1 MNKMKLAV
9 IFPGIGYHVDKPLL
23 YYAKKLAISYGYEI
37 VEVAYKNFSKDIK
50 GNREKMLEAFQ
61 SGVEQTEE
69 ILKDIDFSKYEQILC
84 ISKSI
89 GTAISSAYASRHQLE
104 TKNIF
109 YTPVIESF
117 EVIEQEGIVFHGTS
131 DPWAKTK
138 DVEKECE
145 KKQLPLFKVKDAN
158 HSLETGNAIK
168 DIKNLK
174 KVMKKTK
181 KYIEQ
186 IEAW

>member
-1 MNKMKLAV
+1 MRLAI

-23 YYAKKLAISYGYEI
+23 YYAKKLASSYGYEI
-37 VEVAYKNFSKDIK
+37 VEVRYKNFGNDIK
-50 GNREKMLEAFQ
+50 GNRKKMLEAFED
-61 SGVEQTEE
+61 GVRQTEE
-69 ILKDIDFSKYEQILC
+69 ILKDVDFSKYEQVLC

-89 GTAISSAYASRHQLE
+89 GTAIASSYASSHHLE

-117 EVIEQEGIVFHGTS
+117 EVIRQDGIVFHGTS
-131 DPWAKTK
+131 DPWAKTE
-138 DVEKECE
+138 DVKRACE
-145 KKQLPLFKVKDAN
+145 RTGLPLVKIKDAN
-158 HSLETGNAIK
+158 HSLETGKVIR

-181 KYIEQ
+181 EYIEQ
-186 IEAW
+186 IEKE

>member
-1 MNKMKLAV
+1 MIRKMRLAI

-23 YYAKKLAISYGYEI
+23 YYAKKIATSYGYEI
-37 VEVAYKNFSKDIK
+37 IEVRYQNFGKDIK
-50 GNREKMLEAFQ
+50 GNRQKMLEAFEAGVSQ
-61 SGVEQTEE
+61 SEE
-69 ILKDIDFSKYEQILC
+69 ILKDVDFSKYEQVLC

-89 GTAISSAYASRHQLE
+89 GTAIASAYASNHKIE

-117 EVIEQEGIVFHGTS
+117 EVIRQEGIVFHGTL

-138 DVEKECE
+138 DVEKAC
-145 KKQLPLFKVKDAN
+145 KKMGLPLVKIKGAN
-158 HSLETGNAIK
+158 HSLETGKVVK

-181 KYIEQ
+181 EYIKQ
-186 IEAW
+186 L

>member
-1 MNKMKLAV
+1 MKLAI

-23 YYAKKLAISYGYEI
+23 YYAKKLAVSYGYEI
-37 VEVAYKNFSKDIK
+37 VEVEYKNFSKDIK

-61 SGVEQTEE
+61 FGVEQTEE
-69 ILKDIDFSKYEQILC
+69 ILEEIDFSKYEQILC

-89 GTAISSAYASRHQLE
+89 GTAIASVYTSRHQLE

-117 EVIEQEGIVFHGTS
+117 EVMEQEGIVFHGTS

-138 DVEKECE
+138 DVEEEC
-145 KKQLPLFKVKDAN
+145 KKKNLPLVEIKDAN

-174 KVMKKTK
+174 KLMKKTK

-186 IEAW
+186 IKEQ

>member
-1 MNKMKLAV
+1 MKLAI
-9 IFPGIGYHVDKPLL
+9 IFPGIGYHMDKPLL
-23 YYAKKLAISYGYEI
+23 YYARKLAISYGYEI
-37 VEVAYKNFSKDIK
+37 VEVEYKNFSKDIK
-50 GNREKMLEAFQ
+50 GNREKMLEAVQF
-61 SGVEQTEE
+61 GVEQAEE
-69 ILKDIDFSKYEQILC
+69 ILKEIDFSKYEQILC

-89 GTAISSAYASRHQLE
+89 GTAIASAYAFRHEIE

-131 DPWAKTK
+131 DPWAETK
-138 DVEKECE
+138 EVEKACE
-145 KKQLPLFKVKDAN
+145 KKQLPLVKVKEAN
-158 HSLETGNAIK
+158 HSLETGDTIK

-186 IEAW
+186 TGE